1 MSEEDFTPRD
11 AEDAMAAE
19 YVLGLATGDVLAE
32 AQTRAAH
39 DAAFAQRV
47 ASWQERMV
55 QLTDSI
61 DPVAPPKKLK
71 RLLLKSLFPR
81 VSVPLMQR
89 LWVWQG
95 IALAA
100 LVLAAY
106 LATPLLQPKE
116 LDVPRDVYATQMSSP
131 DFDLQVIAVVDTRN
145 SIALRRLAGQA
156 PSDRVLELWA
166 ILPDQAPI
174 SLGVL
179 PEGESARIPLPQALA
194 EQIATITLAITDEPL
209 GGAPGGVPSGSIRAA
224 GEISAL

>member
-32 AQTRAAH
+32 AQALAAH

-47 ASWQERMV
+47 AVWQERMV

-71 RLLLKSLFPR
+71 RMLLKSLFPR

-106 LATPLLQPKE
+106 LATPLLQPNE

-156 PSDRVLELWA
+156 PADRVLELWA

-179 PEGESARIPLPQALA
+179 PEAESARFPLPQALA

-209 GGAPGGVPSGSIRAA
+209 GGAPGGVPSGGIRAA

>member
-61 DPVAPPKKLK
+61 DPVAPPKKVK

-106 LATPLLQPKE
+106 LATPLLQPKQ

-156 PSDRVLELWA
+156 PADRVLELWA

>member
-156 PSDRVLELWA
+156 PADRVLELWA

>member
-47 ASWQERMV
+47 ASWHERMV

-156 PSDRVLELWA
+156 PADRVLELWA

>member
-61 DPVAPPKKLK
+61 DPVAPPKKVK

-156 PSDRVLELWA
+156 PADRVLELWA

>member
-61 DPVAPPKKLK
+61 DPVAPPKKVK

-156 PSDRVLELWA
+156 PADRVLELWA

-224 GEISAL
+224 GEIRAL